1 MNSWQLLLELT
12 FKALLIL
19 AAAGLLTV
27 WLRNTSAALRHTVWS
42 LALGGLLLLPLLTL
56 VVPAWRVA
64 ILPAPDCAP
73 NCEAATLSPTPATID
88 AESLIV
94 PAVALEPTAMVP
106 EADVVAPQV
115 KSETV
120 TVQSLSAIQI
130 AFLIWALGVAFV
142 LARLAFGTLRM
153 WRITREAEFLTDYH
167 WSALTNRLRGELDL
181 RSHISLYASEEI
193 AMPVTWGILRPVI
206 VLPADA
212 NEWSAEWRRI
222 VLLHE
227 LAHIKRRDCLTQM
240 LANVACALYW
250 FNPLVWFAAQRLRV
264 ERELACDDCV
274 LEVGTRASDYASYL
288 VEIAKSFDAHE
299 PATPVTVGMAC
310 SQLESRVRA
319 ILDPALQRGNLS
331 RSRKAALT
339 LAMACLLLPLA
350 ALQATSQVKPEPPA
364 PPVAPVIV
372 GAPETPGV
380 VAPLIEGAPETPGV
394 AGGII
399 TREVAA
405 TMATLAQEQ
414 KKLAALQDKAAQS
427 KLTAT
432 EKEELTRVQVNISA
446 MQDELRGALAMVSP
460 PDPAPAPSPVAAPL
474 PAPYLA
480 PMPSVKG
487 VVEVTPELALVIAA
501 MQDAKQKDNGKEE
514 GLTADNLVRLK
525 MHDVTPEYI
534 EAIKKAGY
542 DDISVRQIV
551 ELKTHEVT
559 PEFIKQAQ
567 SMSSEKL
574 TAREIVQL
582 KISGLKPEYISAMK
596 QAGYDNLPLRKL
608 TNMRMMGVTPEYGAA
623 MKRAGFE
630 NLTADQLTQLKTHD
644 VTEEYIKQV
653 QGWGLGKLS
662 VRDVMEI
669 KIHGVKPEDAQTL
682 KAMGFDNV
690 SLRDLTQV
698 RMFGVTESYVKELR
712 SLGLDNLTL
721 RQVLQLKQHGVDSE
735 YIRKMRA
742 AGFKNI
748 SANDLI
754 KMRTQGIDTIL
765 LKN

>member
-12 FKALLIL
+12 CKALLIL

-27 WLRNTSAALRHTVWS
+27 LLRNASAALRHTVWS

-73 NCEAATLSPTPATID
+73 NCEAAAPMLTAMATD
-88 AESLIV
+88 AEPLFV
-94 PAVALEPTAMVP
+94 RVVALEPTAMAP
-106 EADVVAPQV
+106 EPDAIAPRS

-120 TVQSLSAIQI
+120 TAWSFNTLQMAL
-130 AFLIWALGVAFV
+130 LLWALGVVLV

-153 WRITREAEFLTDYH
+153 WRITREAECLTDYH

-181 RSHISLYASEEI
+181 RSHISLYASDEI
-193 AMPVTWGILRPVI
+193 AMPVTWGVLRPVI

-212 NEWSAEWRRI
+212 NDWSAEWRRI

-288 VEIAKSFDAHE
+288 VEIAKSFDADE
-299 PATPVTVGMAC
+299 LASPVTVGMAC

-319 ILDPALQRGNLS
+319 ILDPALNRQNLS
-331 RSRKAALT
+331 RSRKAALA
-339 LAMACLLLPLA
+339 LAMACALLPLA
-350 ALQATSQVKPEPPA
+350 SLQATSQVKPQPPA
-364 PPVAPVIV
+364 PPAPPAALA
-372 GAPETPGV
+372 APE
-380 VAPLIEGAPETPGV
+380 AL
-394 AGGII
+394 GI
-399 TREVAA
+399 TAEVAA
-405 TMATLAQEQ
+405 SIA
-414 KKLAALQDKAAQS
+414 KLEAHQNKLEALQEKATNAELS
-427 KLTAT
+427 AT
-432 EKEELTRVQVNISA
+432 EKQELTRVQQTISA
-446 MQDELRGALAMVSP
+446 MQDELRGTLAMVSP
-460 PDPAPAPSPVAAPL
+460 PEPPSPP
-474 PAPYLA
+474 A
-480 PMPSVKG
+480 PMPFPAPMPNVKA
-487 VVEVTPELALVIAA
+487 VADISPEMALIAAA
-501 MQDAKQKDNGKEE
+501 MQDATQKDKGKEE

-525 MHDVTPEYI
+525 MHEVTPEYI

-542 DDISVRQIV
+542 DDISVRQII
-551 ELKTHEVT
+551 ELKTHDIT

-567 SMSSEKL
+567 GMSSEKL

-582 KISGLKPEYISAMK
+582 KISGLKPEYVSAMK
-596 QAGYDNLPLRKL
+596 QAGYDNLSIRKL
-608 TNMRMMGVTPEYGAA
+608 TNMRMMGVTPEYAAA
-623 MKRAGFE
+623 MTRAGFE

-644 VTEEYIKQV
+644 VTEEYVKQV

-669 KIHGVKPEDAQTL
+669 KIHGVKPEDANAL
-682 KAMGFDNV
+682 KALGFDNV

-712 SLGLDNLTL
+712 SLGLDKLTL
-721 RQVLQLKQHGVDSE
+721 RQVVQLKQHGVDTD

-748 SANDLI
+748 SANDVI
-754 KMRTQGIDTIL
+754 KMKIQGIDTIL

>member
-12 FKALLIL
+12 LKALLIL

-27 WLRNTSAALRHTVWS
+27 LLRNTSAALRHTVWS

-73 NCEAATLSPTPATID
+73 NCESSTLPPTPAMIE

-94 PAVALEPTAMVP
+94 PAMALEPNAMVP
-106 EADVVAPQV
+106 EPDVVAPPS
-115 KSETV
+115 KSATV
-120 TVQSLSAIQI
+120 TVQSFSMIQI
-130 AFLIWALGVAFV
+130 AFLIWALGVALV
-142 LARLAFGTLRM
+142 LARLALGTLRM

-181 RSHISLYASEEI
+181 RSHVSVYASDEI
-193 AMPVTWGILRPVI
+193 AMPVTWGVLQPVI

-240 LANVACALYW
+240 LANVVCALYW

-319 ILDPALQRGNLS
+319 ILDPALNRRNLS
-331 RSRKAALT
+331 RNRKAALL
-339 LAMACLLLPLA
+339 LAMACALLPLA
-350 ALQATSQVKPEPPA
+350 SLQATSQVKPHMPAPPA
-364 PPVAPVIV
+364 PPAAPD
-372 GAPETPGV
+372 APEITEN
-380 VAPLIEGAPETPGV
+380 VASSIAKLE
-394 AGGII
+394 
-399 TREVAA
+399 
-405 TMATLAQEQ
+405 AQQ
-414 KKLAALQDKAAQS
+414 DKLAALQERAANRELS
-427 KLTAT
+427 APEKL
-432 EKEELTRVQVNISA
+432 EMTRVQQMISM
-446 MQDELRGALAMVSP
+446 MQDELRGTLAMVSP
-460 PDPAPAPSPVAAPL
+460 PDPPAPPAPAIAPAPAPF
-474 PAPYLA
+474 PM
-480 PMPSVKG
+480 PMPSVKA
-487 VVEVTPELALVIAA
+487 VTEISPEMALIVAA
-501 MQDAKQKDNGKEE
+501 MQDAQQKDKSKEE

-525 MHDVTPEYI
+525 VHNVTPEYV

-551 ELKTHEVT
+551 ELKAHDVT

-567 SMSSEKL
+567 GMSSEKL
-574 TAREIVQL
+574 SAREIVQL

-596 QAGYDNLPLRKL
+596 QAGYENLPIRKL
-608 TNMRMMGVTPEYGAA
+608 SNMRIMGVTPEYAAA
-623 MKRAGFE
+623 MKRAGFD

-644 VTEEYIKQV
+644 VTEEYVKQV
-653 QGWGLGKLS
+653 QGWGIGKLS

-669 KIHGVKPEDAQTL
+669 KIHGVKPEDAATL
-682 KAMGFDNV
+682 KAMGFANP

-712 SLGLDNLTL
+712 GLGLDNLTL